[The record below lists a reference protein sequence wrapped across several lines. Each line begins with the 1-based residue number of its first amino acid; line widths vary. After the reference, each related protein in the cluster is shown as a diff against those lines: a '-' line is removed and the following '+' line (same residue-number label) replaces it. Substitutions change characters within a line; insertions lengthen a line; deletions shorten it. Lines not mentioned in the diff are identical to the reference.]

1 LNEVMIKRINEL
13 AKKKKNEGLT
23 PEELNEQK
31 ELYAL
36 YLRDIR
42 KQVKTQLDARVKP
55 VHHTGCDCCGD
66 HHHH

>member
-1 LNEVMIKRINEL
+1 MNEDMIKRINEL
-13 AKKKKNEGLT
+13 AKKKKNQGLT

-42 KQVKTQLDARVKP
+42 KQVKTQLDARIKP
-55 VHHTGCDCCGD
+55 EHPAGCDCCGD